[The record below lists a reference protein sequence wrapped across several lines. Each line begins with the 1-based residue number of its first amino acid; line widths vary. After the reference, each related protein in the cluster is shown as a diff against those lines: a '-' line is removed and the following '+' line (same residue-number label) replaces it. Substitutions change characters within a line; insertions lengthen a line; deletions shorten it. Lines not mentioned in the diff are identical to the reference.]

1 MDLSRDLATLP
12 LWLSGPLLVG
22 GSTLLVTFG
31 SLLVHRLV
39 GAERLSSNNEVAG
52 FKFSTL
58 GVLYAVLLAFA
69 IIVVWEKFR
78 DAKSAV
84 IQEAGTITILYRLAN
99 GLDPDRRT
107 EMRTRLIQ
115 YAQVVIAED
124 WPEMARGRPGRESGR
139 ILTNLYDVVLS
150 YEPDSQRGGAAQVEM
165 LDQLNLLAQS
175 RRLRYGLAPGV
186 VPGVVWLVLV
196 GGAVVTISFT
206 FFFGTQDLAAQVL
219 MTAMLALMMFM
230 GLFVVVCIEHPF
242 TGAVRVTPEP
252 LALALER
259 FDVSR

>member
-1 MDLSRDLATLP
+1 MDLSRDLAGLP
-12 LWLSGPLLVG
+12 LWLSGLLLVG

-31 SLLVHRLV
+31 PVLVRRLI

-78 DAKSAV
+78 DAKGAV
-84 IQEAGTITILYRLAN
+84 IQEAGVITVLYRLAN

-107 EMRTRLIQ
+107 EMRRRLTQ
-115 YAQVVIAED
+115 YTQVVIAED
-124 WPEMARGRPGRESGR
+124 WPEMARGRFGRESGR
-139 ILTNLYDVVLS
+139 ILTSLYDVVLS
-150 YEPDSQRGGAAQVEM
+150 YDPDSQRGGVLQTEM
-165 LDQLNLLAQS
+165 LDQLNLLALS
-175 RRLRYGLAPGV
+175 RRLRFGLASGV
-186 VPGVVWLVLV
+186 VPGVIWLVLV

-219 MTAMLALMMFM
+219 MTAMLALVMFM

-242 TGAVRVTPEP
+242 TGPVRVTPEP
-252 LALALER
+252 LLLALEG
-259 FDVSR
+259 FDASR